1 MTQKWLLLAAL
12 LTCSI
17 GGAFCGKLTSPLEEI
32 SVNTVCSVHRL
43 DVCGRNQACVE
54 EEEDGGGSGQGL
66 CKCLSG
72 FATQDDGVSDR

>member
-12 LTCSI
+12 LTWSI
-17 GGAFCGKLTSPLEEI
+17 GGALCGKLTSPSKEI

-54 EEEDGGGSGQGL
+54 EGDGGGSGQGL